1 MVFLGESYIQIW
13 ERRLPQGQSA
23 HNLTINASGT
33 NFKQKTTK
41 ALSAAASLRNQAA
54 EGTVINVQ
62 APLKA
67 GVFAKSSFKQKKE
80 RGDSGM
86 DI

>member
-1 MVFLGESYIQIW
+1 M
-13 ERRLPQGQSA
+13 
-23 HNLTINASGT
+23 
-33 NFKQKTTK
+33 KQKTTK
-41 ALSAAASLRNQAA
+41 ALSAAASIKNAVA
-54 EGTVINVQ
+54 EGTVIQQQ

-67 GVFAKSSFKQKKE
+67 GTFAKSSFKQKRE